1 MIDLL
6 RKRRS
11 IRKYTGKA
19 IDKKTLEL
27 LTEALLR
34 SPSSRNNK
42 PWEFIL
48 VDEPELLSKLSKAK
62 EHGSSFLDKAAL
74 GIVVCADSTKSD
86 VWVEDCAIAIILAQM
101 TAQSLGLGSCWIQI
115 RKRQHDEKTTAEK
128 YIQKLLGLPKHIK
141 VESIVSIGYPNE
153 EKKPI
158 PKSEL
163 DYQKIRH
170 NHF

>member
-34 SPSSRNNK
+34 SPTSRNNK

-62 EHGSSFLDKAAL
+62 EHGSSFLDKATL

-86 VWVEDCAIAIILAQM
+86 VWVEDCSIGTILAQM

-128 YIQKLLGLPKHIK
+128 YIKKLLGLPKHIK

-163 DYQKIRH
+163 DYQKIWPIL
-170 NHF
+170 F

>member
-6 RKRRS
+6 SKRRS

-34 SPSSRNNK
+34 SPTSRNNK

-86 VWVEDCAIAIILAQM
+86 VWVEDCSIATILAQM